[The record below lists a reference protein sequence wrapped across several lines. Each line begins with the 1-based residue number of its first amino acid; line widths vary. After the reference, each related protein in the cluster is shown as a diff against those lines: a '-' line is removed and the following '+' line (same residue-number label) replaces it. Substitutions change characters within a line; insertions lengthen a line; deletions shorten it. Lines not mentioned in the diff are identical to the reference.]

1 MREGDRD
8 VCVCVRMCVDNLAG
22 LRLFFNGLERVTATI
37 ARSHASVRSLLQN
50 VQKKNDLQLLSMF
63 FVVTALFR
71 V

>member
-1 MREGDRD
+1 MG
-8 VCVCVRMCVDNLAG
+8 VCVSTIWLAFG
-22 LRLFFNGLERVTATI
+22 FFFFFLLNSLERVTATI